1 MLLTEDQKFFL
12 PILRETGCLR
22 VSQVLPLL
30 RIREPGKQAH
40 QAAAMLRGLCYTGQ
54 AVVVDSTV
62 CLPDLRTAPP
72 APDRLLAL
80 DVLLALRPRQLVQ
93 LSARNPLYAL
103 CFLIQRREEE
113 RLDHFAFLR
122 VPPGREEAVCQILQ
136 AEPVPYLFLLALHT
150 PEQHSLIRI
159 TREHFFVLSQGS
171 SLRFFRGKGGDNQ
184 QHR

>member
-1 MLLTEDQKFFL
+1 MKKEYLCAGISIVFWGSTAAVSTLMMDALSSMAIVFYNSLVAALFLLGVLVATK
-12 PILRETGCLR
+12 R
-22 VSQVLPLL
+22 LPLL
-30 RIREPGKQAH
+30 R
-40 QAAAMLRGLCYTGQ
+40 T
-54 AVVVDSTV
+54 
-62 CLPDLRTAPP
+62 
-72 APDRLLAL
+72 
-80 DVLLALRPRQLVQ
+80 LRPRQLLQ

-103 CFLIQRREEE
+103 CFLIQRREAE

-122 VPPGREEAVCQILQ
+122 VPPGREGAVCQILQ

-184 QHR
+184 QYR